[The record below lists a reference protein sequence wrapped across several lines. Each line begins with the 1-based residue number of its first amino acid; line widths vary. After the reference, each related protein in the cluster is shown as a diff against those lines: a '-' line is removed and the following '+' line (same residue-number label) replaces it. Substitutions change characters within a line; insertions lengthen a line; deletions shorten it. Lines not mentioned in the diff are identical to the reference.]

1 MMVMLS
7 ESEPTFC
14 PRQTLEADM
23 AVEVFF
29 LLEVVL
35 GFVVGIYTSDG
46 IYIQTY
52 YEIAAMYVKS
62 GRLAF
67 DILTAAPITWAE
79 WIIVF
84 APGCDE
90 GSQNFAYIKAPL
102 RYVKSGLGRS
112 SVPVERGK
120 TLKGRVGGEHM
131 TGVSH
136 SKALV
141 PKDLHVPSS
150 QPPEPTHVKTLRQQC
165 WPVGRDPVQ
174 AVRTRAR
181 ARSGQ

>member
-1 MMVMLS
+1 
-7 ESEPTFC
+7 
-14 PRQTLEADM
+14 M

-52 YEIAAMYVKS
+52 YEVAAMYVKS

-102 RYVKSGLGRS
+102 RYVKSGRGWP
-112 SVPVERGK
+112 SVPVERGE
-120 TLKGRVGGEHM
+120 TLKWRVGGEHM
-131 TGVSH
+131 TEVSH
-136 SKALV
+136 GTSVQKSCMY
-141 PKDLHVPSS
+141 HHPS
-150 QPPEPTHVKTLRQQC
+150 PPNPHTSRPYVNSAGPSDVTPCK
-165 WPVGRDPVQ
+165 P
-174 AVRTRAR
+174 
-181 ARSGQ
+181 